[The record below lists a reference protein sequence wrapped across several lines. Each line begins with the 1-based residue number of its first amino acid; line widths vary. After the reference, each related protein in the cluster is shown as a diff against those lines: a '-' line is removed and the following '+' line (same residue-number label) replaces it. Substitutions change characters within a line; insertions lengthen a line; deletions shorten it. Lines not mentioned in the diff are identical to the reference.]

1 MDDEHP
7 SICRLTG
14 CLRSDEILNICD
26 VKGDDDL
33 QVFRLDKE
41 KTIAWLK
48 TKVFIFSLSQVL
60 DTQCDIFITKLCFTL
75 FVFFLVREKTYCKFC
90 RANLNSLNYMN

>member
-14 CLRSDEILNICD
+14 CLRSDEILNICN

-48 TKVFIFSLSQVL
+48 TKVFIFLFLKSLIRNVTYLSQNCVSLS
-60 DTQCDIFITKLCFTL
+60 LCF
-75 FVFFLVREKTYCKFC
+75 FC
-90 RANLNSLNYMN
+90 ERKKLTENFAGLI

>member
-48 TKVFIFSLSQVL
+48 TKVFIFSLFLKSMMSNV
-60 DTQCDIFITKLCFTL
+60 TL
-75 FVFFLVREKTYCKFC
+75 FVFFLVREKTNCKFC